1 MLEKK
6 LIEEPNSNYENEV
19 DYGPPDSYS
28 EPLQELQFPEEN
40 YYCVLAGTPYCLS
53 EVYHNRKVPV
63 VEKFSYT
70 VNNYHNSFLFTSIEE
85 HELQNYLNSVSEAM
99 QKSISQIENPYT
111 FYALI
116 TFLLSDLSLLI
127 GLILKLLV
135 SPYFMVLTLTVAL
148 LLFCLSVVFICK
160 SRNNDKNLVKGVSTR
175 LPQIVHQ
182 TKHFLT
188 ARGILVRPGNYGAFL
203 MLLPLTN

>member
-1 MLEKK
+1 MLKRK

-19 DYGPPDSYS
+19 DYGPPNSYL
-28 EPLQELQFPEEN
+28 EPLQELQFPEGN
-40 YYCVLAGTPYCLS
+40 YYCVLAATPYCLS
-53 EVYHNRKVPV
+53 EVYHNRKIPV
-63 VEKFSYT
+63 VEKFNYT
-70 VNNYHNSFLFTSIEE
+70 VSSYHNSFLFTSIEE
-85 HELQNYLNSVSEAM
+85 DELQTYLNSVSEAM
-99 QKSISQIENPYT
+99 QKNISQTENPYT

-116 TFLLSDLSLLI
+116 AFLLSDLSLMI

-135 SPYFMVLTLTVAL
+135 SPYFMVLTLTMTL
-148 LLFCLSVVFICK
+148 LLFFLSVVFICK
-160 SRNNDKNLVKGVSTR
+160 SRNNEKNLIKAVSTR

-203 MLLPLTN
+203 MFLPLTN